1 MKNRTRQNRKN
12 TRRNRKNT
20 RKDRR
25 QNMRKRTN
33 TRRNNMRRNN
43 MMYGGMRPLTPMEL
57 TDVSM
62 DGPSKQSI
70 AQGVDFFGYH
80 AKQHGGMA
88 PVGSTGVLDD
98 NLRTFARLAPLD
110 KSFTEIVGMRDQ
122 AGGKRKK
129 GRKGSRKS
137 RKGSRKSRK
146 GSRKMRGGA
155 MPALNPM
162 ETSAPGTLLPPA
174 LQRVALGTMSPEWK
188 LAENPNSFAPKL

>member
-1 MKNRTRQNRKN
+1 MKNRQN

-20 RKDRR
+20 RQNRKNSRKNRQNTRKNR
-25 QNMRKRTN
+25 QNMRKNRKN
-33 TRRNNMRRNN
+33 TRRNN

-62 DGPSKQSI
+62 DGPTKQSI

-98 NLRTFARLAPLD
+98 NLRTYARLAPLD

-129 GRKGSRKS
+129 GRKGRKTA
-137 RKGSRKSRK
+137 RRG
-146 GSRKMRGGA
+146 RKMRGGA

-162 ETSAPGTLLPPA
+162 ETSASGTLLPPA
-174 LQRVALGTMSPEWK
+174 LQRVALSTMSPEWK
-188 LAENPNSFAPKL
+188 LAENPTSFAPRM

>member
-1 MKNRTRQNRKN
+1 
-12 TRRNRKNT
+12 
-20 RKDRR
+20 
-25 QNMRKRTN
+25 
-33 TRRNNMRRNN
+33 
-43 MMYGGMRPLTPMEL
+43 MMYGGMRALTPMEL

-62 DGPSKQSI
+62 EGPSKQSI

-98 NLRTFARLAPLD
+98 NLRTYARLAPLD

-122 AGGKRKK
+122 TGGKRGKRK
-129 GRKGSRKS
+129 GRKGGKTRKS
-137 RKGSRKSRK
+137 RKV
-146 GSRKMRGGA
+146 RKMRGGA

-174 LQRVALGTMSPEWK
+174 LQRVALSTMSPEWK
-188 LAENPNSFAPKL
+188 LAENPTSFAPKL

>member
-1 MKNRTRQNRKN
+1 MKHRQN

-20 RKDRR
+20 RQNRKNTRKNRQNTRKNR
-25 QNMRKRTN
+25 QNMRKNRKN
-33 TRRNNMRRNN
+33 TRRNN

-62 DGPSKQSI
+62 EGPSKQSI
-70 AQGVDFFGYH
+70 SQGVDFFGYH

-98 NLRTFARLAPLD
+98 SLRTYARMAPLD

-129 GRKGSRKS
+129 GRKGRKS
-137 RKGSRKSRK
+137 T
-146 GSRKMRGGA
+146 RKMRGGA

-174 LQRVALGTMSPEWK
+174 LQRVALSTMSPEWK
-188 LAENPNSFAPKL
+188 LAENPTSFAPRM